1 MEEKE
6 QICFQII
13 SQAGM
18 ARSCFFESIQKGREA
33 QDLAALQAI
42 EKGKEHYHEAHLAH
56 RKLVQQEAQGDK
68 VWMSLLLSHAEDL
81 LMSADIM
88 SELAKEFQ
96 GLYEEIQA
104 IKQTIQSTGS

>member
-1 MEEKE
+1 MFSDYFASGYGKKLL
-6 QICFQII
+6 
-13 SQAGM
+13 
-18 ARSCFFESIQKGREA
+18 FESIQKGREA
-33 QDLAALQAI
+33 QNLAALQAI

-56 RKLVQQEAQGDK
+56 RKLVQQEAQGKKSDVLTIK
-68 VWMSLLLSHAEDL
+68 SCGRS

>member
-33 QDLAALQAI
+33 QNLAALQAI

-68 VWMSLLLSHAEDL
+68 VWMSLLLSHAQKSFKGCMKKFRQLSKRFSL
-81 LMSADIM
+81 LAS
-88 SELAKEFQ
+88 SRKSQ
-96 GLYEEIQA
+96 
-104 IKQTIQSTGS
+104 